1 MNKKGFTLVELIV
14 VIAIIGILAAILVP
28 ALIGYIE
35 DSKMAS
41 ANSSAKTAYNAAAAY
56 AQKCYSAGNPLKP
69 SDTGSKKG
77 YTIMNLQHCGEVD
90 MPLASDY
97 NLAANTNAEGSMED
111 VLGKAMA
118 ATLSASANGSCVS
131 VYIGTNNMP
140 TGVAWARGESD
151 KYVGCYPDQPEEA
164 TPGGIANYEFDV

>member
-41 ANSSAKTAYNAAAAY
+41 ANSSAKTAYNAVAAY

-69 SDTGSKKG
+69 SDTTSKKG
-77 YTIMNLQHCGEVD
+77 YVIKNLQHCGEID
-90 MPLASDY
+90 MPLASAY
-97 NLAANTNAEGSMED
+97 NIAANTNAEGSMED
-111 VLGKAMA
+111 VLSKALA
-118 ATLSASANGSCVS
+118 ATLGAGANGSCVS

-140 TGVAWARGESD
+140 TAVAWARGESD
-151 KYVGCYPDQPEEA
+151 KYVGCYPNQPEKA
-164 TPGGIANYEFDV
+164 TSGGIDSYEFDV